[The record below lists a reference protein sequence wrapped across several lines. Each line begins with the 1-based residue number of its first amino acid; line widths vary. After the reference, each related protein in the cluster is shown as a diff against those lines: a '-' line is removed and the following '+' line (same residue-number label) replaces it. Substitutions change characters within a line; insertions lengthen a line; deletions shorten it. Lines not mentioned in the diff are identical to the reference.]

1 VLGGDAVLRNDL
13 AAQMGYEITSY
24 KEANYTINKAN
35 LTEVTASK
43 TDDGLNTVTW
53 GQMTSIKGVKDEY
66 FEASAGT
73 ADISDGNVAT
83 ANKTLTNLRGLTL
96 TGVRGGN
103 RDNYNLDRGLP
114 AAGTNNRV
122 VIIARATTPT
132 STSTSTSTST
142 QSAFIVPLPPV
153 INAPPLQSDTRFVRV
168 ASPAQNTQS
177 INWSF
182 FFNRLFQEDEG
193 RVGNLVNP
201 GPQGS
206 ELNLSEKL
214 PD

>member
-43 TDDGLNTVTW
+43 TDDGLSTVTW
-53 GQMTSIKGVKDEY
+53 GQMTAIKGVKDEY

-73 ADISDGNVAT
+73 ADMSDGSVAT
-83 ANKTLTNLRGLTL
+83 ANKTLTNLRGLAL

-103 RDNYNLDRGLP
+103 RDNYNLDSGLP

-132 STSTSTSTST
+132 STST
-142 QSAFIVPLPPV
+142 QSAFTVPLPPV
-153 INAPPLQSDTRFVRV
+153 INAPPLQSDTRFVV
-168 ASPAQNTQS
+168 AASPAQNTQS
-177 INWSF
+177 FNWSF
-182 FFNRLFQEDEG
+182 FFSTLFQEDEG
-193 RVGNLVNP
+193 RVGNLVNQ

-206 ELNLSEKL
+206 ELNTFEKL